1 MANLLIDFTKGF
13 ASSVAP
19 DSLSELKSD
28 ADTIKDSIM
37 GGARTAQDKYREI
50 RQSSGFKKVTDFF
63 FRRSSDFE
71 SGSTLEDNDDDF
83 DAGFNFDSSGDSNKK
98 QETSLDYEGMRNIVK
113 GQVSSMYQIAGKQAE
128 ASAMTTSEIISTLNT
143 RTSEILSSLGNVN
156 TTLKE
161 ISGKLDKMIQLQ
173 SGSEDKQKN
182 KRFSL
187 MDSSGNI
194 SLSGLFD
201 AAKSGIMENE
211 YVSMAMMVPT
221 LFSTFKMMGSMSD
234 SKSESIGSL
243 AGMAATMFGDH
254 IKFGS
259 GNNKRSLNEMREAV
273 DARVHDTVNSVFTK
287 IMNSNI
293 FKKIFGNFTKR
304 DADKD
309 YSNYVSNNYDRKQA
323 IFDNMT
329 RKTIVDI
336 IPSYLRKITAALT
349 GQNFFISSDGSLT
362 TDKPNGFTDVFNS
375 TLASG
380 FNSRRIGQMMN
391 HASENVDKNDVDM
404 AQRVLT
410 SLYVFQALR
419 EGIAINDGD
428 DFANGGDPS
437 INARAVELLSSSGH
451 HKSAS
456 YWENVITLITG
467 QLIADK
473 RSRDQFAKVIRSTAA
488 STDKRAINYA
498 ENATSILDIGRVTK
512 EIEEEVIKGYV
523 DRTSGTDDRTYD
535 ERIKAGE
542 MKESDIPVGASRN
555 DRPSDRALEEA
566 RRERIRQSE
575 LVGNIGKSFQEI
587 SSTTIDYVASIFHLL
602 NRGINVYSMNADQQ
616 TPFPKMKLIKASEP
630 TSAPNVTS
638 PSATP
643 TGGGENKETPTQT
656 TTPASTA
663 DPKQTPETNQ
673 KEPDMFDKTV
683 NAAKNLVKNP
693 FEAAKGFVNKEIEA
707 MKGDYE
713 NVKNE
718 ASIRYN
724 KEMAMGQ
731 LRNDDTISDQDKAI
745 ADSVLAA
752 MQAGVQDGETS
763 EDLPQ
768 LMEQISKIE
777 NEKLKSRLTTVVQGT
792 MKRSEVKKPAQS
804 KIGKVLLWG
813 FGLAKKFIGGILT
826 KAKTFITTIGK
837 KFLAPLFKS
846 LGKNVQ
852 GIKRGAVAIKEGFF
866 GSEESEGIFGR
877 IKGKFSSNKGEN
889 GGEEQPS
896 QVQPANT
903 TAETPQQKQ
912 QRQDTI
918 DLKKD
923 IKELKENTKSF
934 LQLKMDDVKD
944 KINNNSA
951 VQWFKNTEFG
961 QGFMSAF
968 QKPKELKEE
977 TVADKATKSIDEIL
991 NDKKGVGVFGT
1002 IIDSITGVTK
1012 KVQEGIDRLQNP
1024 IGESSQSGDGVSI
1037 SVGGGSST
1045 DTSTPTEGGS
1055 DTGAGAQAEVNVP
1068 TPSVGTGG
1076 AGTGGA
1082 TTGASGAAVAAG
1094 GGKKGL
1100 GFDLGKIMGG
1110 MFSIGGNLIAM
1121 IVKVITS
1128 LKAFKAMMSMFNKA
1142 LTKILKPLNK
1152 AFQALTKAL
1161 KPVIQTVTKVLKQ
1174 IVEYVVQI
1182 VQSVIEIMQP
1192 ILEAIGPLI
1201 EQIFKIL
1208 EPILKIITDVVDVI
1222 LASFMG
1228 VLNSVLV
1235 PVIKTIASTLEIV
1248 SGIIEVGFGLVL
1260 TVLGGVYTVVGGIL
1274 KFLTLGFADS
1284 QYKMGKQMMDTGTKL
1299 VQDGGTKLKEG
1310 LSSLANSFTTVGS
1323 EVEDDLTSLKGKT
1336 PKREMIPTGSP
1347 MDGVYGSGD
1356 FSLDS
1361 VYGGYGV
1368 NQGRYGNFMN
1378 MTQRGCGPVA
1388 LADAYARRSGS
1399 AISATGL
1406 TSAMASSGTYS
1417 PSMGTSV
1424 SGFMNTAGAMGMNLT
1439 AGGVTPASLK
1449 QASPSNPI
1457 TIIGSGSDFSTRNG
1471 NNHYMN
1477 VIGSSGSTA
1486 FVSNPLSGRIE
1497 RRPIS
1502 GLASSSVVGLYG
1514 SGNAPGLSGSG
1525 LNYVYGSGDM
1535 SEAFGEAI
1543 QDTLSSL
1550 KELVGGIVSM
1560 FTGDSDTE
1568 AAVKKANQEKEY
1580 EMAMQNQGLSGLE
1593 EAEAKFKSKVFA
1605 PGENGKS
1612 LIELAVPRWSNE
1624 SDGDYQKRLEKTYQ
1638 KNKIKYLTLAM
1649 NADLQAKAK
1658 LAAGDG
1664 EGTLGSILKNSVGDD
1679 FAKAMDDMYQNVS
1692 NAGTLEDLFKKY
1704 SAGYAG
1710 DDWEYKS
1717 GFYSDTG
1724 SPLYIDQYTPSVFN
1738 NNDAVNWSYPDGNV
1752 APNIPLMEWFRHN
1765 VPGVKGISGAFAK
1778 YGGPANKNME
1788 GSTGDVHTGADFFA
1802 DKGTRLISPVYGT
1815 IVANFDE
1822 STGGT
1827 MGNAIVV
1834 RDWGN
1839 AFHLFSHLDS
1849 PSSLPVGTDIWGGDE
1864 LGYIGNTGSTK
1875 KTPHLHWQIQESE
1888 DGSGA
1893 VYNPFTFFN
1902 WYELEKATSGDG
1914 SLSASPEGPSD
1925 EGNKPKGFQNF
1936 TDWMKRDNF
1945 TQHKSEFEGSKFH
1958 DMAVAAGLT
1967 PQQEA
1972 YVAAVALQVD
1982 GGKRLFGGDVSLVQ
1996 NGKFGLANWGS
2007 LSPNGGHDQSYGS
2020 TIQDQLRLGFMRNYF
2035 QSSPASTRAYISNVD
2050 RYRKALATAMGYDP
2064 KKGEGTQWGTYLNTD
2079 LLEGT
2084 GHGIGTAVLS
2094 DWGYTYDQQVPLYG
2108 AYLGDA
2114 ARYYNWLIEK
2124 GYVTDDGGSKTSLGA
2139 TVDNSGVTLD
2149 SALLDPD
2156 KRILTQELI
2165 DQWNANYDRYYA
2177 ETGIYYDESGNL
2189 IGDWSDD
2196 GTFVTAAESAAR
2208 NGTND
2213 GVPYLFSLY
2222 ADPTPPSNLTGY
2234 ARDAWMKAN
2243 AGANVGNIGVARNK
2257 SSEKLYDY
2265 IVLDELLYNKG
2276 VTYDSAVKDRLI
2288 KSMKKFGLN
2297 APVFGNNLSYSNYK
2311 NIPDQAKSS
2320 YLTNNH
2326 LYADTAHA
2334 RMGYDFK
2341 NYLPISQL
2349 KQGMGLGGKNIY
2361 FLFDKSKLT
2370 ADDAAWKYLYGVSI
2384 DSKGNA
2390 STSNYATKNN
2400 SNFAPSRNIE
2410 ISENNPKG
2418 SSSNILDSVVSIPLE
2433 TYKLFEIARLFTGK
2447 NNIKYTN
2454 NHQDAIK
2461 IINDDLRLRYPQ
2473 TDFRN
2478 SIYAAVNGNDYS
2490 VSIIQK
2496 TGSTVK
2502 TIGVLNLSSDGKQ
2515 LVEDNAWKSWK
2526 SSHIPYATTFTPQQT
2541 YNQPSTTTQ
2550 TNQSNPFDSMS
2561 DAEYENFRK
2570 AFQTVTSQFGTSGGT
2585 LPTNKSD
2592 MMAYATAKEMSD
2604 SINMNALLG
2613 GTPKLGVSNEAY
2625 RNLFGSGDMSQI
2637 IPFGLNNQIGS
2648 QISDLFSQQSLADN
2662 GVGPTVI
2669 NAYKVSRSSDDIMN
2683 RLTSNTYNIRSEK
2696 IESTL
2701 MGMLT
2706 LMRERRQKSTQP
2718 KKQPVVTRSRNQ
2730 NRDGIFTDETIPR
2743 QIERLSIG

>member
-50 RQSSGFKKVTDFF
+50 RQSSGFRKVTDFF

-83 DAGFNFDSSGDSNKK
+83 DAGFNFDSSDDSNKK

-201 AAKSGIMENE
+201 AAKSGFMNTEFMETASGIMDIA
-211 YVSMAMMVPT
+211 SMIKTGA
-221 LFSTFKMMGSMSD
+221 SMGGN
-234 SKSESIGSL
+234 KAELAGSIGGL
-243 AGMAATMFGDH
+243 IATMFGDR

-273 DARVHDTVNSVFTK
+273 DSRVHDTVNSVFTK

-293 FKKIFGNFTKR
+293 FKKIFGNLTKR

-419 EGIAINDGD
+419 EGTAINDGD
-428 DFANGGDPS
+428 DFVNGGDPS

-451 HKSAS
+451 HKSVS

-498 ENATSILDIGRVTK
+498 ENATSILDIGKVTK
-512 EIEEEVIKGYV
+512 EIEEEVIKGFV

-542 MKESDIPVGASRN
+542 MKESDIPIGASRN

-566 RRERIRQSE
+566 RRERIKQSE

-616 TPFPKMKLIKASEP
+616 TQFPKMKLIKASEP
-630 TSAPNVTS
+630 TSAPKVTS

-643 TGGGENKETPTQT
+643 TSGGENKGTPTQT

-663 DPKQTPETNQ
+663 DPKQTPEANQ

-693 FEAAKGFVNKEIEA
+693 FESAKGFINKEIDA

-889 GGEEQPS
+889 GGGEEQPS
-896 QVQPANT
+896 QVQPAST

-977 TVADKATKSIDEIL
+977 TVADKATKSIDAIL

-1024 IGESSQSGDGVSI
+1024 IGESSQSGDGGLI
-1037 SVGGGSST
+1037 SVGGSST
-1045 DTSTPTEGGS
+1045 GTSTPTEGGG
-1055 DTGAGAQAEVNVP
+1055 DTGTGAQTEVNVP
-1068 TPSVGTGG
+1068 TPSTGTGG
-1076 AGTGGA
+1076 TVTGGA
-1082 TTGASGAAVAAG
+1082 TTGASGAAAAAG

-1222 LASFMG
+1222 LAPFMG

-1284 QYKMGKQMMDTGTKL
+1284 QYKMGKQMMQTGTKL

-1514 SGNAPGLSGSG
+1514 SGNAPGLSKSG
-1525 LNYVYGSGDM
+1525 LDYVYGSGDM

-1580 EMAMQNQGLSGLE
+1580 EAAMQNQGLSGLE

-1704 SAGYAG
+1704 SAGYA

-1717 GFYSDTG
+1717 GFYSDNG
-1724 SPLYIDQYTPSVFN
+1724 SPLYIDKYTPSVFN
-1738 NNDAVNWSYPDGNV
+1738 NNDGVNWSYPDGNV
-1752 APNIPLMEWFRHN
+1752 APNIPLMEWFQHN

-1802 DKGTRLISPVYGT
+1802 DKGTKLISPVYGT

-1827 MGNAIVV
+1827 LGNAIVI

-1902 WYELEKATSGDG
+1902 WYELEKAASDTGDSS

-1925 EGNKPKGFQNF
+1925 ANENKPKGFQNF

-1982 GGKRLFGGDVSLVQ
+1982 GGKRLFGGDISLVQ

-2035 QSSPASTRAYISNVD
+2035 QSSPASTRAYVSNVD
-2050 RYRKALATAMGYDP
+2050 RYGKALATAMGYAP

-2139 TVDNSGVTLD
+2139 TVNNSGVTLD
-2149 SALLDPD
+2149 SSALLDPD

-2165 DQWNANYDRYYA
+2165 DQWNANYDQYYA
-2177 ETGIYYDESGNL
+2177 ATGIYYDESGNL
-2189 IGDWSDD
+2189 VEDWSDD
-2196 GTFVTAAESAAR
+2196 GTFVTAAESGAK
-2208 NGTND
+2208 NGINN

-2222 ADPTPPSNLTGY
+2222 ADLTPPSNLTGY
-2234 ARDAWMKAN
+2234 AKEAWLKAH
-2243 AGANVGNIGVARNK
+2243 GGSNVGNIGVARNK
-2257 SSEKLYDY
+2257 SGEKLYDY

-2276 VTYDSAVKDRLI
+2276 VTYDSTVKDRLI

-2297 APVFGNNLSYSNYK
+2297 APVFGNNLSYSNYDK
-2311 NIPDQAKSS
+2311 IPSNAKSS

-2326 LYADTAHA
+2326 LYADATSR

-2341 NYLPISQL
+2341 NYLPITQL
-2349 KQGMGLGGKNIY
+2349 KQGMGPNGKAIY

-2390 STSNYATKNN
+2390 STSNYVTKNN
-2400 SNFAPSRNIE
+2400 SNFAPSVNINTSLMTAPDEYSSTETSPASYSSTDVIREMRALGLDVE
-2410 ISENNPKG
+2410 IG
-2418 SSSNILDSVVSIPLE
+2418 
-2433 TYKLFEIARLFTGK
+2433 TGK
-2447 NNIKYTN
+2447 TRYEGWADPSYFYKFFVPRKYM
-2454 NHQDAIK
+2454 
-2461 IINDDLRLRYPQ
+2461 
-2473 TDFRN
+2473 N
-2478 SIYAAVNGNDYS
+2478 SIYANKGYDPSQWPDSTVWNKFSGEYPKLFPLSKIDQSYNILPGLSFGSDEDIKN
-2490 VSIIQK
+2490 IITN
-2496 TGSTVK
+2496 TGS
-2502 TIGVLNLSSDGKQ
+2502 
-2515 LVEDNAWKSWK
+2515 
-2526 SSHIPYATTFTPQQT
+2526 PYAKSLLMKRNT
-2541 YNQPSTTTQ
+2541 YGWNLAYSSLGDASPYS
-2550 TNQSNPFDSMS
+2550 SNRMNFD
-2561 DAEYENFRK
+2561 EYRK
-2570 AFQTVTSQFGTSGGT
+2570 NTISKYKGKNWDI
-2585 LPTNKSD
+2585 PP
-2592 MMAYATAKEMSD
+2592 YR
-2604 SINMNALLG
+2604 NALG
-2613 GTPKLGVSNEAY
+2613 KDPAY
-2625 RNLFGSGDMSQI
+2625 EIGKPSHSQYSKYYGSGDMSQI
-2637 IPFGLNNQIGS
+2637 IPMGLNNQIGS

-2669 NAYKVSRSSDDIMN
+2669 NAYNVSRSSDDIMN